1 MATIKIEYE
10 YTFAM
15 PREVVWNVIQDEDA
29 LRASLPGCKAFEHG
43 EDDVYHA
50 EMGVSI
56 GPVKGIFTGEV
67 QQINQEEPSYYR
79 LLVRGKGKPGEID
92 AVADMKLDEA
102 EQGTKL
108 TCSADVQVTGVLA
121 SVGQRIMNGAAK
133 VVLGQFFK
141 AMDKEMKQRQTQC

>member
-1 MATIKIEYE
+1 MKIEYE
-10 YTFAM
+10 YTFDM
-15 PREVVWNVIQDEDA
+15 PREVVWNVIQDKDA

-56 GPVKGIFTGEV
+56 GPVKGIFTGKV
-67 QQINQEEPSYYR
+67 QQINQEEPTYYR

-92 AVADMKLDEA
+92 AVADMKLNEA

-108 TCSADVQVTGVLA
+108 ICSADVQVTGVLA

-141 AMDKEMKQRQTQC
+141 AMDKEMKQRQTQI

>member
-141 AMDKEMKQRQTQC
+141 AMDKEMKQRQAQC

>member
-1 MATIKIEYE
+1 MKIEYE

-141 AMDKEMKQRQTQC
+141 AMDKEMKQRQAQC

>member
-1 MATIKIEYE
+1 MKIEYE